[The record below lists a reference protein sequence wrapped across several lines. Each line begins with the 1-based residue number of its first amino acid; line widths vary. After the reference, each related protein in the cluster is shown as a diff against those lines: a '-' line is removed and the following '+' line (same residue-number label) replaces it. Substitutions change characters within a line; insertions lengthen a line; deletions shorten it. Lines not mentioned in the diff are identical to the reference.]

1 MVLSWCPGWEP
12 TKPFFLDLGLRGP
25 SLRAQIT
32 EGNMGPVLR
41 RGSPQ
46 LGRQLGALQTV
57 E

>member
-1 MVLSWCPGWEP
+1 MLSWCPGWEP

-32 EGNMGPVLR
+32 EGNMGPVPQT
-41 RGSPQ
+41 GSPQ